1 MAVTTAIIVST
12 AATAASAGMS
22 FSQANKQKKLQREA
36 EREAQNALAK
46 AEKRLDV
53 NFYDRLPIFKEIYEN
68 QQNALLSAGA
78 QAIQAG
84 VEGESRGVA
93 PTAGRVLMAQNEA
106 QADVREAQGQELSD
120 LARLSATEESRL
132 GDIGVQ
138 LNLEKVAGAQMA
150 ARDAQEARAAA
161 IAQGF
166 ESVQGL
172 AQTAIQ
178 AAPLYTRNIGAQK
191 SALSQMQFTPE
202 EFAKFEA
209 LGGKPLKEGEFS
221 SLDFQGIG
229 DMNNSQYRQF
239 RNNLTSE
246 QRQMLF
252 QNQQYLQNYN
262 PFNPFQ

>member
-1 MAVTTAIIVST
+1 MAITTAIIVGT

-36 EREAQNALAK
+36 ERDAQNAM
-46 AEKRLDV
+46 AEVKKSLDV
-53 NFYDRLPIFKEIYEN
+53 NYYDPLGIQKEKYELERES
-68 QQNALLSAGA
+68 LLSAGA

-93 PTAGRVLMAQNEA
+93 PTAGRVIMAQNEA
-106 QADVREAQGQELSD
+106 QAGVRTAMGQELSD

-132 GDIGVQ
+132 RDVRAQI
-138 LNLEKVAGAQMA
+138 NLEEAAGAQMA

-178 AAPLYTRNIGAQK
+178 AAPLYSRDIKAEK
-191 SALSQMQFTPE
+191 SALSSVNLTPE
-202 EFAKFEA
+202 QAQQFEGTGAAPSTGMDFSATGQMSNLEYRKF
-209 LGGKPLKEGEFS
+209 
-221 SLDFQGIG
+221 I
-229 DMNNSQYRQF
+229 R
-239 RNNLTSE
+239 NLTPE

-252 QNQQYLQNYN
+252 QNPSYQQNYN
-262 PFNPFQ
+262 PFNPF